1 MISFKKE
8 DELDIKELKELIVQ
22 FWKEKF
28 LILAITILCLFLAY
42 LYTFTLRKEFR
53 IVSTINYPNARLFD
67 NLNLINIY
75 ALNSIIVQNINETSA
90 KELEVF
96 KKSFDSNL
104 LSFDNFDIFL
114 EQNNDKKY
122 DDFKIFLKKKKI
134 KAKEYFE
141 NNRFAFLEEKKYSVE
156 KKNLDKFFFIF
167 PPQLEGEIFL
177 NDYIEFIKNKTATE
191 FIDNKKK
198 IILSSIIF
206 YERQLEYAKNINLKD
221 QMFVDDKS
229 LYLKGEKLL
238 SIEIS
243 YFKKYLNSLNID
255 MLKYDAVKY
264 NTLKPQLIMKKT
276 STYLFAGA
284 IFGFFLSLMIIYFKS
299 ILKER

>member
-1 MISFKKE
+1 MQMKEKNYFKKE
-8 DELDIKELKELIVQ
+8 DELDIKELKELIVK

-28 LILAITILCLFLAY
+28 LILAITILCLLLAY
-42 LYTFTLRKEFR
+42 LYTFTFRKEFR
-53 IVSTINYPNARLFD
+53 IVFTINYPNARSFD
-67 NLNLINIY
+67 NLNQINFSI
-75 ALNSIIVQNINETSA
+75 LNSINVQNINEISA

-104 LSFDNFDIFL
+104 LSFDNFNFFL

-122 DDFKIFLKKKKI
+122 EDFKIFLKKEKI
-134 KAKEYFE
+134 NAKEYFE
-141 NNRFAFLEEKKYSVE
+141 NNRLKSFNE

-167 PPQLEGEIFL
+167 PPQLEGQIFL
-177 NDYIEFIKNKTATE
+177 NNYIEFIKNMTATE
-191 FIDNKKK
+191 FIDDKKK

-206 YERQLEYAKNINLKD
+206 YERQLEYAKDINLKD

-238 SIEIS
+238 SKEIS
-243 YFKKYLNSLNID
+243 YLKKYLNSLNID

-299 ILKER
+299 ILKKK

>member
-122 DDFKIFLKKKKI
+122 DDFKIFLKKKKSKQKNI
-134 KAKEYFE
+134 LKIIDLHSL
-141 NNRFAFLEEKKYSVE
+141 R
-156 KKNLDKFFFIF
+156 KKNI
-167 PPQLEGEIFL
+167 QW
-177 NDYIEFIKNKTATE
+177 
-191 FIDNKKK
+191 KKK
-198 IILSSIIF
+198 I
-206 YERQLEYAKNINLKD
+206 
-221 QMFVDDKS
+221 
-229 LYLKGEKLL
+229 
-238 SIEIS
+238 
-243 YFKKYLNSLNID
+243 
-255 MLKYDAVKY
+255 
-264 NTLKPQLIMKKT
+264 
-276 STYLFAGA
+276 
-284 IFGFFLSLMIIYFKS
+284 
-299 ILKER
+299 